1 MTISNNND
9 ENSLGK
15 EFLSLVLLI
24 VIVVTN
30 FEKDSVV
37 FYLKISQFFH
47 FFSFSIYHKVVGV
60 VARHH
65 VVCKLRDPR

>member
-9 ENSLGK
+9 ENSLCE
-15 EFLSLVLLI
+15 EFPSLLLLI
-24 VIVVTN
+24 VIIVTN
-30 FEKDSVV
+30 FEKDCVI

-47 FFSFSIYHKVVGV
+47 FFSFFIYHKVVGV